1 MAIGACHGS
10 HACRRDSDCNAD
22 QVCFADGCGDPG
34 QGIRVEVSPE
44 SSAGRLAQDLA
55 LDDVHARQD
64 IVVGS
69 PGVLQGSIRF
79 LDDGN
84 PPQTVPYSNSIAIRG
99 RGESEI
105 IPGVTRTFDVTLGPG
120 RGGSPDSSSGGA
132 FSLPVNAGVYSITAN
147 TLDPLIPPATTQ
159 TSTAVRPGSTSI
171 VDFLLG
177 RLTPEI
183 LIRVMGPNTPS
194 GLAIQAFSDPVA
206 ARPLSQRLPAGPGVT
221 LQLSPAALLNS
232 SFVVQVAP
240 LDPLAV
246 VPQKTFGPFPT
257 APIPPS
263 LTLEMGDFGEPVA
276 VTGRIVDSQ
285 GVGIPGATVYV
296 DGRVGG
302 GGTFRSQGVLAD
314 AAGRFSLNTLR
325 SAPDSTVWA
334 IPSAQS
340 ASGILRLRRAIEG
353 TGTISIGDLVCPDK
367 VIVQGKIF
375 KSDDSNALGV
385 RVIAVPIQALNGL
398 PLPGN
403 GDQTSTDPESSFS
416 LKLDPATYRLDF
428 IPSDQLPRASR
439 FVAIAP
445 DPNPSGGYRPIQ
457 LSDFALSKGRRIT
470 GNVLAPPSPNESA
483 RVAPFTSLRFFR
495 LINDL
500 DGRPS
505 SVLLAETVSDARG
518 AYSVSLPSR

>member
-257 APIPPS
+257 APTPPS

-375 KSDDSNALGV
+375 KSDE
-385 RVIAVPIQALNGL
+385 
-398 PLPGN
+398 
-403 GDQTSTDPESSFS
+403 TSTDVESSFS